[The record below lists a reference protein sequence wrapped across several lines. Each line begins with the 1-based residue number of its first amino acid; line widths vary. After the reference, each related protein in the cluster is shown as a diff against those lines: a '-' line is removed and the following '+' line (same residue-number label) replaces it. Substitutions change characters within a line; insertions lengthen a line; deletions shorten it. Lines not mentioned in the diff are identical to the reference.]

1 MSQPALMVEHLVK
14 ERGGGGGLAQE
25 AQEQTIYLCFPVI
38 GRDGPRVP
46 GLV

>member
-14 ERGGGGGLAQE
+14 GGGGGLAQE
-25 AQEQTIYLCFPVI
+25 AQERTIYLCFPVI